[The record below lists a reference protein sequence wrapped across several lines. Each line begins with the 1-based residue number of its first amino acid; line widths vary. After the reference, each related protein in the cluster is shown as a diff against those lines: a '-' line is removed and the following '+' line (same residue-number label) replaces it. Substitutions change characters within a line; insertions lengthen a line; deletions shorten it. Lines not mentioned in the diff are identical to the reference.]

1 MEYILKVVSLFIV
14 VMLVTQ
20 ITLFEMT
27 RSKANKQD
35 NVLWFLSL
43 DKPFHY
49 TRIKTMTYMVAFVY
63 IFMGDNKSI
72 FTLEGLLY
80 FLLLLAMTIVADMV
94 VSYLTLQYGKVRCKK
109 EIALAKEI
117 KTDVE
122 TFAQNVYEDPSYE
135 VSSKQYDEKEV
146 LNKYVEETSHLAYL
160 SIDGGKFVRE
170 CNLFTEATFDVEPFG
185 DIETI
190 KASLQ
195 DLPVQVTKL
204 TPSKQMPF
212 KDERIDVV
220 MCQYSN
226 YDKHEIKRV
235 LKNGG
240 YFVVNQNGT
249 SNLKEMFALYM
260 PYRIKG
266 VWDAFSCVSTLE
278 EAGMKVLEKYEEYG
292 TLRFTTLAS
301 LYTYFK
307 NSAGDF
313 EDMKKYQM
321 FYIHALKNIKE
332 KGYYELSTHRF
343 LVVAQK

>member
-1 MEYILKVVSLFIV
+1 MDYILKVVSLFIL

-20 ITLFEMT
+20 IALFEMT
-27 RSKANKQD
+27 RSKVKKQD
-35 NVLWFLSL
+35 NVLWYLSL

-49 TRIKTMTYMVAFVY
+49 KRLKTMTYMVAFVY

-109 EIALAKEI
+109 EITLAKEI
-117 KTDVE
+117 KAEVE
-122 TFAQNVYEDPSYE
+122 VFAQNAYEDESYV
-135 VSSKQYDEKEV
+135 VSSKQYDEKEI
-146 LNKYVEETSHLAYL
+146 LKKYVEDTTHLAYL
-160 SIDGGKFVRE
+160 SVDGGKFVRE
-170 CNLFTEATFDVEPFG
+170 CQLFPEVTFDVEPFG

-190 KASLQ
+190 KSSLQ

-249 SNLKEMFALYM
+249 SNFKEFFSLYM
-260 PYRIKG
+260 PYGVKG

-278 EAGMKVLEKYEEYG
+278 DVNMRVLEKYEEYG
-292 TLRFTTLAS
+292 TIRFTTLAS
-301 LYTYFK
+301 LYTHFK
-307 NSAGDF
+307 KSAGDF

-321 FYIHALKNIKE
+321 FYVHALKCIKE
-332 KGYYELSTHRF
+332 KGFFELSTHKF